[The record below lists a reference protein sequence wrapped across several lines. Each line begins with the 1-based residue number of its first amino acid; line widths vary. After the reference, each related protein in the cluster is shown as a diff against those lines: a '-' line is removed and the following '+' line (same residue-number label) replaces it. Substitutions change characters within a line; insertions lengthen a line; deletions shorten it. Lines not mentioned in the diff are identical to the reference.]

1 MSGNDVAGARVV
13 AVLLPD
19 GWHRIVPG
27 SFRVGPLSFRAEAG
41 PGTPGFR
48 FEEADAGRPYQPTV
62 LAGPLGSIIAV
73 RQVASAVRRI
83 GDQDRARA
91 ALGGQRADQGTRL
104 RVHEVRRVAGR

>member
-13 AVLLPD
+13 AVLLAD

-27 SFRVGPLSFRAEAG
+27 SFGVGPLSFGAEAG

-48 FEEADAGRPYQPTV
+48 FEEADAGRPYQPAV

-73 RQVASAVRRI
+73 RQVTSAVRPI
-83 GDQDRARA
+83 GDLDRARA
-91 ALGGQRADQGTRL
+91 AHEGQRADHGTR
-104 RVHEVRRVAGR
+104 VRIRASRP